1 MANSGVQL
9 LGFFMSLIGIV
20 GLIIGTILPQWKMSA
35 YIGDNIIT
43 AVAMYQ
49 GLWMSC
55 AFQSTGQLQCKIY
68 DSILQLDSSL
78 QATRALMIVGIIV
91 SVAGLGVAC
100 MGMKCTTC
108 GGSEKVRKSRIAMTG
123 GIILLVGGLCA
134 IVACS
139 WFAHNV
145 IRAFYNPYTPVNTKF
160 EFGAAIFIAWGGSL
174 LDVLGGA
181 MLAASCPR
189 KKQASKYPSMGTSR
203 SGPPSSTK
211 EYV

>member
-1 MANSGVQL
+1 MGWLRLAQ
-9 LGFFMSLIGIV
+9 
-20 GLIIGTILPQWKMSA
+20 
-35 YIGDNIIT
+35 
-43 AVAMYQ
+43 
-49 GLWMSC
+49 
-55 AFQSTGQLQCKIY
+55 TG
-68 DSILQLDSSL
+68 SL

-139 WFAHNV
+139 WF
-145 IRAFYNPYTPVNTKF
+145 